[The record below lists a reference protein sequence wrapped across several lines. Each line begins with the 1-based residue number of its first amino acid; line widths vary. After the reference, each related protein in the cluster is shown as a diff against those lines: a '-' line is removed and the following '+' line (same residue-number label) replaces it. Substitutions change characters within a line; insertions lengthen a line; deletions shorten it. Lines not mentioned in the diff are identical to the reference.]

1 MANRLQQMS
10 LRKRFTLAIWTLN
23 AVLVLLLLAFALR

>member
-1 MANRLQQMS
+1 MANRLQKMS
-10 LRKRFTLAIWTLN
+10 SGKRFTLAFWIVN